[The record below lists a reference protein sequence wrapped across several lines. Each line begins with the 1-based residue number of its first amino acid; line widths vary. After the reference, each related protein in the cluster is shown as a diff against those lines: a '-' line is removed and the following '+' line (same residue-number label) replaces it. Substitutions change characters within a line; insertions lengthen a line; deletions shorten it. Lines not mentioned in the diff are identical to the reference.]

1 MQSETYGRLKLIKNH
16 TSWAIIS
23 KDKLEDSFDAL
34 PRKVLHVGSPK
45 YVQGIW
51 NRLTKNPAWLKDA
64 VKWR

>member
-1 MQSETYGRLKLIKNH
+1 MHSETYGRLRLDKHH
-16 TSWAIIS
+16 TYWSIIT
-23 KDKLEDSFDAL
+23 KDKLEDSFDTL

-51 NRLTKNPAWLKDA
+51 NRLIKNPAWQKDA